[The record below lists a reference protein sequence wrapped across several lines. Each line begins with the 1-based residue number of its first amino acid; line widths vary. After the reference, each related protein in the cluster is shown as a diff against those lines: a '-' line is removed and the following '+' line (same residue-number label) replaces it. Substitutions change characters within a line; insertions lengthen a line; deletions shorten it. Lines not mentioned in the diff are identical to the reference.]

1 MPASR
6 PPRVTHFN
14 DCAFVG
20 QALVRAAG
28 RAGLE
33 WGYVPPERVRPA
45 AGFRGG
51 KHLLAELPYVAR
63 HERVALTS
71 DVLHIHYATSVPLMR
86 KPYIPRR
93 PYALHL
99 HGTDIRTQWA
109 APETHAL
116 IQSAIDGAIAV
127 YYTNVDTEEQATTAR
142 SDARY
147 MAGFVQLELLPEWAP
162 SNGGARTLAFASRWD
177 DSKNVQRQLEF
188 VRALKPALPAG
199 VRMVGLDWGP
209 EARDAAALGVELVPR
224 GTHEEYLRWLATADV
239 VVGQAAG
246 ILAVSERE
254 AMAIGPAVVVPATL
268 IGDSGELP
276 VLSGSIA
283 EAVQQTVHV
292 LADPRAASS
301 ALNARAYIAE
311 HFTAD
316 RWIPELDALY
326 RSAAR

>member
-6 PPRVTHFN
+6 SPRVTHFN

-20 QALVRAAG
+20 QALVRAAA
-28 RAGLE
+28 RAGLD
-33 WGYVPPERVRPA
+33 WGYVEPARVRPA

-51 KHLLAELPYVAR
+51 RHLPAELPYIAR

-86 KPYIPRR
+86 KPYLPRR

-116 IQSAIDGAIAV
+116 VQSAIDGAIAV
-127 YYTNVDTEEQATTAR
+127 YYTNIDTAEQATAAR
-142 SDARY
+142 ADATY
-147 MAGFVQLELLPEWAP
+147 MAGFVQLELLPEWTP
-162 SNGGARTLAFASRWD
+162 SPDERRTLAFASRWD

-209 EARDAAALGVELVPR
+209 QAADAAALGVELVPP
-224 GTHEEYLRWLATADV
+224 GSHAEYLRWLAGADV
-239 VVGQAAG
+239 VIGQAAG

-254 AMAIGPAVVVPATL
+254 AMAIGPALVVPTAL
-268 IGDSGELP
+268 IGDAGELP
-276 VLSGSIA
+276 VLGGSIPD
-283 EAVQQTVHV
+283 AVEQTVV
-292 LADPRAASS
+292 ALADPRTASER
-301 ALNARAYIAE
+301 LDARAYIAE

-316 RWIPELDALY
+316 RWIPELDTLY